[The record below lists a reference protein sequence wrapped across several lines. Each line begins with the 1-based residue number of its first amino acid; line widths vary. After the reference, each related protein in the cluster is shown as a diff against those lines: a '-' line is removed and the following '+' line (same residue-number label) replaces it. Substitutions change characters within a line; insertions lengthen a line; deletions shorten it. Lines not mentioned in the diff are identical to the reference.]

1 MHTEDGLTL
10 NQSAN
15 WRDGV
20 RMLMRGV
27 SRDVRDVGQTQEQ
40 SFRSPQRNQTG
51 LRLWHSINEVGLL
64 RPSSAV
70 IIHLLLHHHHHH
82 PLTSPSNQPFAWRS
96 SQQRPMT
103 DGLGSAAK
111 ASTAKAEY
119 LTRQLLKQRF
129 RRTQRSRRSDKKG
142 IFLRSCCGR
151 SRIED

>member
-1 MHTEDGLTL
+1 MHTEDGLTV
-10 NQSAN
+10 NQSVN

-64 RPSSAV
+64 RPSSAM
-70 IIHLLLHHHHHH
+70 IIHLLLHHHHH